1 MKTQVRETVLSF
13 NHFRK
18 YAAKKK
24 QKQNKTKKHT
34 QKTQRHL
41 SNFKVVLTCEDGEKE
56 KISSRT
62 YVWELDPDLLHNSI
76 DMICFCKTKLLKYIY
91 DFEIPHTNQ

>member
-13 NHFRK
+13 HRFRK

-24 QKQNKTKKHT
+24 HTHKKK
-34 QKTQRHL
+34 KTQRHL
-41 SNFKVVLTCEDGEKE
+41 SNFIVALTCEDGEKE